1 MFLDDE
7 GHDIEL
13 EPESAWTAV
22 PRTFWVDGVRYSLGN
37 RFQRSAQAVFELAGR
52 PATLEYRVDRPTFR
66 AGLRTAFGGELRNLP
81 AIFIAY
87 ALGGSGVGGGAVGAS
102 AAGSA
107 TYHVSY
113 ELVVAGQ
120 AQGTWVLSHQGD
132 ASEWTFL
139 PPGATWRSKP
149 PAPEHVPQVARGL
162 VLGARTRRAL
172 AWSAALALVSYGVLS
187 LSVVVLI
194 AQAVDESRRGPD
206 PELGMTAVGMTLLS
220 LVGWLVVTTCLNRA
234 RLLAPRSM
242 RFGELLGLA
251 ALAFGAGAIIGML
264 LELLGGSDGSFG
276 AIETVVGGTIDV
288 LVVVIVFGYPC
299 ALANAAWAAAA
310 GRSPWSWAGP
320 SIGVSPPALAGLVVG
335 SLVFRSIS

>member
-1 MFLDDE
+1 MVGHRSCYWRVFLDDE

-220 LVGWLVVTTCLNRA
+220 LVGWLVVTTCLN
-234 RLLAPRSM
+234 
-242 RFGELLGLA
+242 
-251 ALAFGAGAIIGML
+251 
-264 LELLGGSDGSFG
+264 
-276 AIETVVGGTIDV
+276 
-288 LVVVIVFGYPC
+288 
-299 ALANAAWAAAA
+299 
-310 GRSPWSWAGP
+310 
-320 SIGVSPPALAGLVVG
+320 
-335 SLVFRSIS
+335 